1 MEFDA
6 VQFDAVEFD
15 TFHHAYTAVL
25 RSLVDEPSYRNAPRG
40 QPSSERL
47 GVQYRLRRPSQRVPL
62 VPARRLNIAFNLAE
76 ALWYLSGRDDLD
88 FIGYY
93 APGMHKYSAD
103 GVRLTGTAYGR
114 AIFGGDGRP
123 DQWRAV
129 VDQLRDDPDSKRA
142 VVQIFRGEELA
153 VPGNPDVSCT
163 LGVQFLVREGVLHA
177 MAFMRANDAYRGM
190 SSDVFSFTFLQE
202 LMARELGLR
211 LGGYVH
217 SVGSMHV
224 YDSDARRAREVL
236 ADPAAAADPELPFP
250 EMPEGDNWPFVRR
263 VLDLEEPLRLDRH
276 RLDPDVDLNGLP
288 DYWAQVL
295 LVLELHRAVRHGG
308 APDAGA
314 VAMLWPCYRWLVGR
328 WRPDLVADPVTL
340 PC

>member
-1 MEFDA
+1 M
-6 VQFDAVEFD
+6 EFD

-40 QPSSERL
+40 RPSSERL

-88 FIGYY
+88 FIAHY
-93 APGMHKYSAD
+93 APGIRKYSAD

-114 AIFGGDGRP
+114 AVFGGDGRP

-129 VDQLRDDPDSKRA
+129 VDQLREDPDSKRA
-142 VVQIFRGEELA
+142 VVQIFRAEELS
-153 VPGNPDVSCT
+153 VPDNPDVSCT
-163 LGVQFLVREGVLHA
+163 LGVQFLVREGALHA
-177 MAFMRANDAYRGM
+177 VAFMRANDAYRGM

-202 LMARELGLR
+202 LMACQLGVR
-211 LGGYVH
+211 LGEYVH

-224 YDSDARRAREVL
+224 YDSDDRRAREVL
-236 ADPAAAADPELPFP
+236 ADPAAAAGPALPFP
-250 EMPEGDNWPFVRR
+250 EMPAGDNWPFVRH
-263 VLDLEEPLRLDRH
+263 VLDLEEQLRRDRH
-276 RLDPDVDLNGLP
+276 RLDPDADLSGLP

-295 LVLELHRAVRHGG
+295 LVLELHRAVRHRE
-308 APDAGA
+308 APDESA
-314 VAMLWPCYRWLVGR
+314 VALLWPCYRWLMAR
-328 WRPDLVADPVTL
+328 WRPDLLADAVAL
-340 PC
+340 GC